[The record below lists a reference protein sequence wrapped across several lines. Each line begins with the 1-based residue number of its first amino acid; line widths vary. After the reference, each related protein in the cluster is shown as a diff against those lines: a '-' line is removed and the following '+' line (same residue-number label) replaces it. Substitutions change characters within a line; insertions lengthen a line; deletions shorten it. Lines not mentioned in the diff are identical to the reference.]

1 MLKGCSIRR
10 SGPFQGFPDSFSDW
24 PAPPLDVRHG
34 SHLPS
39 LIRPQ
44 HCFEVVDAG
53 AQEHTFW
60 VDKSSEGVL
69 WVSRFRDAITA
80 ANPGNPA
87 CNQLSGQRAVPKVIV
102 DATYVAPT
110 AEWGDDDSATSSG
123 SRGGSSLSAP
133 VRSRPRPSV
142 RSSFPRSTHRTPPAP
157 SLRPCLSRARA
168 LLRSHRKKAV
178 RPRPLTRRRSG
189 APSSS

>member
-24 PAPPLDVRHG
+24 PAPPLDVCRG
-34 SHLPS
+34 SDFMPLT
-39 LIRPQ
+39 RPQ
-44 HCFEVVDAG
+44 HCFEVVDASG
-53 AQEHTFW
+53 QEHTFW

-133 VRSRPRPSV
+133 VRNPPSHPLCLIL
-142 RSSFPRSTHRTPPAP
+142 SRSTHRPPPAP
-157 SLRPCLSRARA
+157 SPRRSLSRARA
-168 LLRSHRKKAV
+168 NLRSHLKKAV
-178 RPRPLTRRRSG
+178 RPRPLTRPRCG
-189 APSSS
+189 TPSSS